1 MAMIEIQNLT
11 VMRAEKIIVNQFSV
25 AIESGKITAI
35 VGPNGCGKSTLL
47 SAIAGDLP
55 IHGGSITLNA
65 SDLTSLSLQEQAE
78 IRSVVTQS
86 QNYWLAFTVRE
97 VIEMGQN
104 SAALSR
110 VDQVLDSLDI
120 TDIAD
125 QSVITLSGG
134 QMQRVEIAR
143 ALIRDSLIYL
153 FDEPLAAQDLASRAR
168 IIEIFKALKS
178 AGKTIVVIAH
188 IDSNEL
194 SWCDDVIEKL
204 A

>member
-1 MAMIEIQNLT
+1 
-11 VMRAEKIIVNQFSV
+11 
-25 AIESGKITAI
+25 
-35 VGPNGCGKSTLL
+35 
-47 SAIAGDLP
+47 
-55 IHGGSITLNA
+55 
-65 SDLTSLSLQEQAE
+65 
-78 IRSVVTQS
+78 VTQS